1 MGKKW
6 EPSGLTWSNDGPER
20 LAANSAKEEATLTSG
35 PRMSTMRMAGT
46 SPEGTQVLVNKIKIG
61 EHSHNMT

>member
-1 MGKKW
+1 MEGNPFGKKNGNL
-6 EPSGLTWSNDGPER
+6 PGWSNGPER

-46 SPEGTQVLVNKIKIG
+46 SPKGG
-61 EHSHNMT
+61 PSCW